1 MRVTPGLRFAVAVP
15 VKVLRTWQRK
25 WRDLQHELQTLE
37 NTYAGKV
44 LNVDEL
50 TRQVEYFF
58 KTCRE
63 LADWI
68 QEATGQPAIAY
79 VKSQPALDL
88 CDAVA
93 QTAKHYTRDPSRGRD
108 SDPITAI
115 VVQLYGDETGIHADI
130 EWTKESGADGVADA
144 LDLARRCRDE
154 WRGFFQMHDLDP
166 TS

>member
-1 MRVTPGLRFAVAVP
+1 MNASVP
-15 VKVLRTWQRK
+15 VADVTQRTWRRK
-25 WRDLQHELQTLE
+25 WREVLHDRQSLADA
-37 NTYAGKV
+37 YAEDHLDAEH
-44 LNVDEL
+44 LN
-50 TRQVEYFF
+50 RRVEAFF

-68 QEATGQPAIAY
+68 EEATGRPAIAY

-115 VVQLYGDETGIHADI
+115 LVQLYGDETVIHADI
-130 EWTKESGADGVADA
+130 EWTKESGADGVVDA

-154 WRGFFQMHDLDP
+154 WREFFQMHDLDP

>member
-50 TRQVEYFF
+50 TRQVESFF

-68 QEATGQPAIAY
+68 QEATGRPAIAY

-115 VVQLYGDETGIHADI
+115 VVQLYGDETVIHADI
-130 EWTKESGADGVADA
+130 EWTKESGADGVVDA

-154 WRGFFQMHDLDP
+154 WREFFQMHDLDP